1 MDEDDEEVRMRQ
13 TEKMGR
19 KDRLMGSCLPEVGE
33 FDATLVQGSVDARLR
48 QGLPCLS
55 VEQVGVAAEGAGM
68 AGLLGTVLECEGA
81 GLQEGGPVGATRY
94 HGAHQ
99 PLGLGQ

>member
-1 MDEDDEEVRMRQ
+1 MRMRQ

-19 KDRLMGSCLPEVGE
+19 KDTLMGLSLPEVGE
-33 FDATLVQGSVDARLR
+33 LDATLVQGSVDPRLP
-48 QGLPCLS
+48 QGLPGLAI
-55 VEQVGVAAEGAGM
+55 EQVGVAAVGAGM

-81 GLQEGGPVGATRY
+81 GLQEGGAMGATRH

-99 PLGLGQ
+99 PLGSGQ